1 MEYNLDLFIAETEVE
16 NRNKYLKLA
25 RFVFIQFFNGLLS
38 IALIAYNLFTH
49 IYLQFH
55 LLSTFSMMFP
65 ILSKIKKML
74 PTY

>member
-1 MEYNLDLFIAETEVE
+1 MEHNLDLFIAETEVE
-16 NRNKYLKLA
+16 NRNKYFKLA
-25 RFVFIQFFNGLLS
+25 RFVFIQFFNGS
-38 IALIAYNLFTH
+38 FWIALIAYNLFTH

-55 LLSTFSMMFP
+55 LLSRFSMMFP